1 MQGICIRTCSAHG
14 CCLEKLRTCGEVR
27 CFRHVQPWRF
37 PRRGFWMLKCHSQV
51 LISSRTWII
60 IQINNWFDMKVVKPT
75 LVEVW
80 LINSRVFKFFDWNR
94 LSTLTLHTSPLMC
107 TSAFYWK
114 IRAINYLT
122 AVFRLWKSHLVGWIE
137 PFGRLRMAPG
147 HMFDTYCLFHSLFL
161 NNKVTNGVSLLS
173 LPSKG
178 DIKSKSSLV
187 LTSAVSGFL
196 SFTHV
201 KIEFYQ

>member
-1 MQGICIRTCSAHG
+1 
-14 CCLEKLRTCGEVR
+14 
-27 CFRHVQPWRF
+27 
-37 PRRGFWMLKCHSQV
+37 
-51 LISSRTWII
+51 
-60 IQINNWFDMKVVKPT
+60 
-75 LVEVW
+75 
-80 LINSRVFKFFDWNR
+80 
-94 LSTLTLHTSPLMC
+94 
-107 TSAFYWK
+107 
-114 IRAINYLT
+114 
-122 AVFRLWKSHLVGWIE
+122 
-137 PFGRLRMAPG
+137 MAPG